1 MGTLAGKVALI
12 TGGSRGIGAAT
23 AQLLAKRGV
32 AVVIVYGNA
41 EGSATALAD
50 QIRHQGGQ
58 AAVSGGDLRIG
69 ATSEAAV
76 RRALDSFGRL
86 DILVTA
92 AGVSGLSPLSAITE
106 AQYRNLFDINVL
118 GTLLTVQAAAPHL
131 TSPGGRI
138 ITVSSR
144 LAQNPFPGAALYAGS
159 KAAVLAMT
167 QSFAKELGPR
177 GITANAVLPG
187 MIETEMTRDA
197 VAARGAAVA
206 AETPLRGIGQPKDIA
221 RAIAMLASGD
231 SGWITGQA
239 VRVDGGL
246 T

>member
-1 MGTLAGKVALI
+1 METLAGKVALI

-23 AQLLAKRGV
+23 AQLLARRGA
-32 AVVIVYGNA
+32 AVVIVYGSA
-41 EGSATALAD
+41 EGPAVTLAD
-50 QIRHQGGQ
+50 QIRHQGGR
-58 AAVSGGDLRIG
+58 AAVSGGDLRLA
-69 ATSEAAV
+69 ATSDAAV
-76 RRALDSFGRL
+76 QCALDSFGKL

-92 AGVSGLSPLSAITE
+92 AGVSSLAPLSSISE
-106 AQYRNLFDINVL
+106 DQYRNIFDINVL
-118 GTLLTVQAAAPHL
+118 GTLLPIRAAAPHL
-131 TSPGGRI
+131 TAPGGRI
-138 ITVSSR
+138 ITLSSR
-144 LAQNPFPGAALYAGS
+144 LAQNPFAGAGLYSAS

-177 GITANAVLPG
+177 GITVNAVLPG

-197 VAARGAAVA
+197 VAARGASVA
-206 AETPLRGIGQPKDIA
+206 AETPLRRIGQPEDVA
-221 RAIAMLASGD
+221 RAIAMLASED

>member
-1 MGTLAGKVALI
+1 MEKLAGKVALI

-23 AQLLAKRGV
+23 AQLLAKRGA
-32 AVVIVYGNA
+32 AVVIVYGSSERPAN
-41 EGSATALAD
+41 ALAD
-50 QIRHQGGQ
+50 QIRQQGGQ
-58 AAVSGGDLRIG
+58 AAVAGGDLRLG
-69 ATSEAAV
+69 ATAEAAV
-76 RRALDSFGRL
+76 RCALDSFGRL

-92 AGVSGLSPLSAITE
+92 AGVSSLAPLSAITE
-106 AQYRNLFDINVL
+106 ADYRSLFDINVL
-118 GTLLTVQAAAPHL
+118 GTLLSVQAAAPHL

-144 LAQNPFPGAALYAGS
+144 LAQNPFPGAALYSGS

-167 QSFAKELGPR
+167 QAFAKELGPR
-177 GITANAVLPG
+177 GITVNAVLPG
-187 MIETEMTRDA
+187 MIETEMTREA
-197 VAARGAAVA
+197 VAARGASVA
-206 AETPLRGIGQPKDIA
+206 AETPLRRIGQPEDVA
-221 RAIAMLASGD
+221 RAIAMLASEE